1 MSDTPPQKPKAESIP
16 PLDDTDVEQEV
27 ANTIGDLSMQQIMD
41 ETQAVSVNPTD
52 AAGEQ
57 AKGSQ
62 PPTHIDFET
71 RRGRIAKITGD
82 DVFVTLTGI
91 DSKLQGLVPL
101 KQFERPP
108 RIGSIMDF
116 VVERLDEKEGLV
128 HLSREGAVGA
138 IAWQQLARGSN
149 IEARVT
155 STNKG
160 GLELEIA
167 GGISAFMPASQ
178 IDLHHVED
186 LKQFISQKVQATVRE
201 IDRRGKRVILS
212 RRDYLEI
219 QRNRK
224 RDKLLKD
231 LAVGQ
236 TRQGTV
242 TRITDFGAFVDLGGL
257 DGLLHISDM
266 SYSRI
271 EKPQDIVKSGQ
282 QITIKVLAVE
292 EEGKRIRLGL
302 KQTAPDP
309 WHSLDA
315 RLQVGDQVIGRI
327 VRLENFG
334 AFVELEPGVDGLLP
348 VSEISWKRIGHPN
361 QICKEGEVLKV
372 SVLQIDIEQRR
383 LSLSLKQVHGDPWQD
398 AGQKYAVNQ
407 VVEGKVVQ
415 TTVFGAFV
423 ELENGIEALAHI
435 SQLANSRVESV
446 EAVVKAGDTRQFR
459 IIGIEPQDR
468 KISLSIRALTEPLP
482 SSGDHGSTDGPN
494 SADSQEAS
502 KSKQKPQKRDHNLKG
517 GMGEHGGMGMGLGN
531 LKL

>member
-1 MSDTPPQKPKAESIP
+1 MSDTTPPKTESIP
-16 PLDDTDVEQEV
+16 PLDDPDVEQEV

-41 ETQAVSVNPTD
+41 ETEAVSVDPTD
-52 AAGEQ
+52 ADAEQ
-57 AKGSQ
+57 AKDSQ
-62 PPTHIDFET
+62 PPAQVDFET
-71 RRGRIAKITGD
+71 RRGRISKITDD
-82 DVFVTLTGI
+82 DVFVTLTGVA
-91 DSKLQGLVPL
+91 SKLQGLVPL
-101 KQFERPP
+101 KQFKRPP

-149 IEARVT
+149 IEARVV

-160 GLELEIA
+160 GLELEMA
-167 GGISAFMPASQ
+167 GGIRAFMPASQ

-186 LKQFISQKVQATVRE
+186 LEQFISQKVHATVRE

-212 RRDYLEI
+212 RRRYLEV

-224 RDKLLKD
+224 RDELLKD
-231 LAVGQ
+231 LTVGQ

-242 TRITDFGAFVDLGGL
+242 MRITDFGAFVDLGGL

-266 SYSRI
+266 SYSRT

-282 QITIKVLAVE
+282 QITIKVLTVE

-309 WHSLDA
+309 WQSLDA
-315 RLQVGDQVIGRI
+315 RLHVGDQVTGRV
-327 VRLENFG
+327 VRLANFG
-334 AFVELEPGVDGLLP
+334 AFVEIEPGVDGLLP
-348 VSEISWKRIGHPN
+348 VSEMSWKRIGHPN

-372 SVLQIDIEQRR
+372 SVLQIDIEKRR
-383 LSLSLKQVHGDPWQD
+383 LSLSLKQVHGNPWQD
-398 AGQKYAVNQ
+398 AGQKFAVNQ

-415 TTVFGAFV
+415 TTAFGAFV
-423 ELENGIEALAHI
+423 ELETGIEALAHI

-446 EAVVKAGDTRQFR
+446 EAVVKVGETRQFR

-468 KISLSIRALTEPLP
+468 KISLSIRALTEPLQ
-482 SSGDHGSTDGPN
+482 SGGDYGSIDGPN
-494 SADSQEAS
+494 STDSQ
-502 KSKQKPQKRDHNLKG
+502 KSFKPKQKPKKRDHNLKG
-517 GMGEHGGMGMGLGN
+517 GMGEHGGMGTGLGN
-531 LKL
+531 LKI